1 MAAASISAPVPK
13 QNILEFQNGRGNK
26 TPSNV
31 LLLQMCRQNKEVKQ
45 LHSQLIISGLIR
57 RPPNAARLVE
67 SYVGVSETDD
77 ALLVFKSSIQS
88 PDTFAYNV
96 MIRGLILTKRPKGSL
111 LLYEQ
116 LCSEGLV
123 PDSHT
128 YTFVLKAC
136 SHLKA
141 ILQGKQVHAQ
151 IIKTGVEPNTHVC
164 SSLISMYSYAGSMKS
179 ARQVLD
185 EYYEDNNNNDIC
197 PLNSMITGYM
207 NEGLVEKAKEIFDT
221 MENKDTATWS
231 AMLSGY
237 TKNGMHEVALVTFQK
252 MMSYR
257 VPLNESSLVCTLSA
271 CGELGALDQ
280 GRWIHT
286 YIINKREI
294 VMSVN
299 LGTAL
304 VDMYARCGCI
314 EFSYQLFKNMA
325 ERDVVTWGVIISGFA
340 THGQANKCFQ
350 LFDEMIE
357 SGVEPNGVIFVAILS
372 ACSHAGQVGQGC
384 HYFDQM
390 VHHFGIRPSI
400 EHFGCMVDLLGRA
413 GRLAEAEQLILSMP
427 EEPNSIVL
435 GALLN
440 ACRIHSDVERGRHL
454 FRRLINLGPSPD
466 RYKLA
471 ASLFANNGEGYEI
484 RKLVKY
490 EDLVARCG
498 LSNIQVDGVVHEF
511 MVSDIANNRA
521 RDIYEALGG
530 LVDQ

>member
-1 MAAASISAPVPK
+1 MAAASLSGPVPK
-13 QNILEFQNGRGNK
+13 QNILELQNGRGNK
-26 TPSNV
+26 IPSSV

-57 RPPNAARLVE
+57 RPPNAARLLE

-77 ALLVFKSSIQS
+77 ALLLFKSSIQS

-96 MIRGLILTKRPKGSL
+96 MIRGLILSKRPKGSL

-116 LCSEGLV
+116 LLSEGLV

-151 IIKTGVEPNTHVC
+151 IIKIGIGPNTHVC
-164 SSLISMYSYAGSMKS
+164 SSLISMYSYAGSMES

-185 EYYEDNNNNDIC
+185 EYYEDNNDIC

-207 NEGLVEKAKEIFDT
+207 NEGLVEKAEEIFDT

-237 TKNGMHEVALVTFQK
+237 TKNGMHDVALVTFQK
-252 MMSYR
+252 MMNYR

-271 CGELGALDQ
+271 CGALGALDQ

-294 VMSVN
+294 VMSAN

-304 VDMYARCGCI
+304 VDVYAKCGCI
-314 EFSYQLFKNMA
+314 EFSYQLFKNMPQ
-325 ERDVVTWGVIISGFA
+325 RDVVTWGVIISGFA
-340 THGQANKCFQ
+340 THGQAKKCFQ
-350 LFDEMIE
+350 LFDEMIA

-384 HYFDQM
+384 HYFNQM
-390 VHHFGIRPSI
+390 VYQFGIRPSI

-413 GRLAEAEQLILSMP
+413 GRLAEAEQVILSMP

-440 ACRIHSDVERGRHL
+440 AS
-454 FRRLINLGPSPD
+454 
-466 RYKLA
+466 
-471 ASLFANNGEGYEI
+471 SLFANNGEGYEI
-484 RKLVKY
+484 KKLVKD

>member
-1 MAAASISAPVPK
+1 MAAASTSARVPV
-13 QNILEFQNGRGNK
+13 QNFPELQRGKRNK
-26 TPSNV
+26 IPSSV
-31 LLLQMCRQNKEVKQ
+31 LLLQMCRENKEVKQ
-45 LHSQLIISGLIR
+45 LHGQLILNGLIHR
-57 RPPNAARLVE
+57 FPNAAKLVE

-96 MIRGLILTKRPKGSL
+96 MIRGLILSKRPMESL
-111 LLYEQ
+111 FLYER
-116 LCSEGLV
+116 LVTDGLL

-136 SHLKA
+136 SQLKA
-141 ILQGKQVHAQ
+141 VLEGKAVHAQ
-151 IIKTGVEPNTHVC
+151 IIKNGMEPNTHIC
-164 SSLISMYSYAGSMKS
+164 SSLISMYSYAGNMVS
-179 ARQVLD
+179 AKQILD
-185 EYYEDNNNNDIC
+185 EFSEHKNGIC
-197 PLNSMITGYM
+197 PFNSMITGYM
-207 NEGLVEKAKEIFDT
+207 NEGLVEEAIEIFDT
-221 MENKDTATWS
+221 MGNKDTVTWS

-237 TKNGMHEVALVTFQK
+237 VKNGMHEDVLVTFQK
-252 MMSYR
+252 MMSCN

-280 GRWIHT
+280 GRWIHK

-304 VDMYARCGCI
+304 VDMYAKCGCI
-314 EFSYQLFKNMA
+314 EFSYQLFEQMPQ
-325 ERDVVTWGVIISGFA
+325 RDVVTWGVIISSFA
-340 THGQANKCFQ
+340 THGQAKVCFQ

-357 SGVEPNGVIFVAILS
+357 SRVEPNGVVFVAILS
-372 ACSHAGQVGQGC
+372 ACSHAGLVELGC

-390 VHHFGIRPSI
+390 VHQFGIRPSI

-427 EEPNSIVL
+427 EEPNSVIL
-435 GALLN
+435 GALFN
-440 ACRIHSDVERGRHL
+440 ACRIHNDVERGRPL
-454 FRRLINLGPSPD
+454 FKRLISLEPSPD

-471 ASLFANNGEGYEI
+471 VSLFANNGEDYEI
-484 RKLVKY
+484 RKLLKDKIF
-490 EDLVARCG
+490 ETRCG
-498 LSNIQVDGVVHEF
+498 LSNIQVDGVDHEF

-521 RDIYEALGG
+521 QDVYETLGG
-530 LVDQ
+530 